1 MYRVST
7 DKQVDFNSNHEADLP
22 MRRKACHKFAES
34 KGWVIVHEEQEEGV
48 SGHKVRAAARDK
60 LQIIKDYA
68 RKGKFDILLV
78 FMFDRIGRIADET
91 PFVVEW
97 FVRNGIRVWS
107 TQEGEQSCFDNHTDK
122 LLNYI
127 RFWQADGESEK
138 TSVRTRTSLRQL
150 VEEGHF
156 KGGNAPYGY
165 DLVRSGR
172 INKRKH
178 ELYELHINEQEV
190 AVVRI
195 VFDKYVYE
203 GYGPQRHCYLSEQ
216 FWLSRKVWKV
226 LAPIQY
232 SGMVQN
238 LTYTGVLR
246 CGDARSELMPDLQ
259 IVPQEQFENA
269 QRIRNERSVRS
280 TAEAENR
287 LPLNIHGKSSLA
299 GNAYCGHCG
308 AKLELTSDRKW
319 RKMADGSLD
328 DTARIR
334 YTCYGKLRKQTNC
347 TGQTG
352 YTVHILDEIID
363 KAVRQIFSKMRGIP
377 KEQIVTKRYE
387 KENAERKNHL
397 QDLQTQRN
405 KAEKDLFAL
414 KTEVLACIKGESVLP
429 RETLAEMITAQ
440 EEKLT
445 ELENLCEAAS
455 EELEKTAELMDKV
468 SRLYDELISYA
479 DLYDSANFEAKKMIV
494 NQLIRRVDVYR
505 GYQINISFNFDLTPY
520 IEGE

>member
-1 MYRVST
+1 MRQSDSVSEELDTENVQCALDFENTMNELETQLYYRHLPPKEVALRVMEAACKFY
-7 DKQVDFNSNHEADLP
+7 DADWCGLIQVDLDLGLWKP
-22 MRRKACHKFAES
+22 LWWHNEC
-34 KGWVIVHEEQEEGV
+34 QE
-48 SGHKVRAAARDK
+48 DK
-60 LQIIKDYA
+60 
-68 RKGKFDILLV
+68 
-78 FMFDRIGRIADET
+78 T
-91 PFVVEW
+91 
-97 FVRNGIRVWS
+97 
-107 TQEGEQSCFDNHTDK
+107 T
-122 LLNYI
+122 
-127 RFWQADGESEK
+127 
-138 TSVRTRTSLRQL
+138 
-150 VEEGHF
+150 
-156 KGGNAPYGY
+156 
-165 DLVRSGR
+165 
-172 INKRKH
+172 
-178 ELYELHINEQEV
+178 
-190 AVVRI
+190 
-195 VFDKYVYE
+195 
-203 GYGPQRHCYLSEQ
+203 
-216 FWLSRKVWKV
+216 
-226 LAPIQY
+226 
-232 SGMVQN
+232 
-238 LTYTGVLR
+238 
-246 CGDARSELMPDLQ
+246 
-259 IVPQEQFENA
+259 
-269 QRIRNERSVRS
+269 
-280 TAEAENR
+280 
-287 LPLNIHGKSSLA
+287 
-299 GNAYCGHCG
+299 
-308 AKLELTSDRKW
+308 
-319 RKMADGSLD
+319 
-328 DTARIR
+328 IR

>member
-1 MYRVST
+1 MRQSDSVSEELDTENVQCALDFENTMNELETQLYYRHLPPKEVALRVMEAACKFY
-7 DKQVDFNSNHEADLP
+7 DADWCGLIQVDLDLGLWKPLWWHNECQEDKTTILTNEFESSEFLDRWVKAVRRGTP
-22 MRRKACHKFAES
+22 M
-34 KGWVIVHEEQEEGV
+34 VV
-48 SGHKVRAAARDK
+48 SD
-60 LQIIKDYA
+60 
-68 RKGKFDILLV
+68 
-78 FMFDRIGRIADET
+78 
-91 PFVVEW
+91 
-97 FVRNGIRVWS
+97 
-107 TQEGEQSCFDNHTDK
+107 
-122 LLNYI
+122 
-127 RFWQADGESEK
+127 
-138 TSVRTRTSLRQL
+138 
-150 VEEGHF
+150 
-156 KGGNAPYGY
+156 
-165 DLVRSGR
+165 
-172 INKRKH
+172 
-178 ELYELHINEQEV
+178 
-190 AVVRI
+190 
-195 VFDKYVYE
+195 
-203 GYGPQRHCYLSEQ
+203 
-216 FWLSRKVWKV
+216 
-226 LAPIQY
+226 
-232 SGMVQN
+232 
-238 LTYTGVLR
+238 
-246 CGDARSELMPDLQ
+246 
-259 IVPQEQFENA
+259 
-269 QRIRNERSVRS
+269 
-280 TAEAENR
+280 
-287 LPLNIHGKSSLA
+287 GKSLLA

-308 AKLELTSDRKW
+308 AKLELTSSRKW

-328 DTARIR
+328 DTLRIR

-405 KAEKDLFAL
+405 KAEKDLLAL